1 MHTHSL
7 EHAQGIAT
15 PVEQLRQRLSIAKF
29 AIVALA
35 IQESDV
41 ERQKVKLLTRA
52 IDEAIALLPPID

>member
-7 EHAQGIAT
+7 EHAQAIAT
-15 PVEQLRQRLSIAKF
+15 PAEQLRQRLSIAKF
-29 AIVALA
+29 AIIALA
-35 IQESDV
+35 IQESEV